1 MKPREFDELVRQKF
15 EQGDFEYNPQ
25 QWDVLAEKLEGGG
38 KRRAIMFWWMPLVG
52 VAASVAL
59 AFGINKVM
67 LQDARLLQA
76 PAQVAASNA
85 MPINKAINPDDI
97 NNVSE
102 VAPQELVPTIVDA
115 QNAAVTTTENATAS
129 TSNQHDGYYGLCNK
143 QKHCA
148 LNTQASNEL
157 SLADYKEREVSNVA
171 LNMSLAA
178 TKKKLQTRTVYA
190 SESFKP
196 MEAPKA
202 LPKVALNLTG
212 GLNFGSVSSGYS
224 IGAAARRMVNDKV
237 YVEGDIA
244 FMGSS
249 NVHNVSYIE
258 MPSAQ
263 GGSMSSSITNSTTTM
278 QSKNINS
285 KNTTNEANGGK
296 EAANAGVVKTAK
308 QSYNLYY
315 AQITPTVGYKILKK
329 LSVGAGPDF
338 QQILIDNRPEPN
350 ALDRGTIKEAPMFDI
365 GLMGKTEY
373 NITKSIQAAVS
384 YREGIS
390 NIITPTNKYIDRN
403 YVQVQ
408 LRCTIL
414 NK

>member
-1 MKPREFDELVRQKF
+1 
-15 EQGDFEYNPQ
+15 
-25 QWDVLAEKLEGGG
+25 
-38 KRRAIMFWWMPLVG
+38 
-52 VAASVAL
+52 
-59 AFGINKVM
+59 
-67 LQDARLLQA
+67 
-76 PAQVAASNA
+76 
-85 MPINKAINPDDI
+85 
-97 NNVSE
+97 
-102 VAPQELVPTIVDA
+102 
-115 QNAAVTTTENATAS
+115 
-129 TSNQHDGYYGLCNK
+129 
-143 QKHCA
+143 
-148 LNTQASNEL
+148 
-157 SLADYKEREVSNVA
+157 
-171 LNMSLAA
+171 
-178 TKKKLQTRTVYA
+178 
-190 SESFKP
+190 
-196 MEAPKA
+196 
-202 LPKVALNLTG
+202 
-212 GLNFGSVSSGYS
+212 
-224 IGAAARRMVNDKV
+224 
-237 YVEGDIA
+237 
-244 FMGSS
+244 
-249 NVHNVSYIE
+249 

-278 QSKNINS
+278 QSKNLNS

-296 EAANAGVVKTAK
+296 EAAAAGVVKTAK